1 MKLARVLYGSK
12 PCFRSREALKG
23 LLSRHGPSRILCHGT
38 DQETIW
44 LVGIAHWSE
53 LGQSND
59 AYQMIFTTHPPPEHK
74 APGLE
79 QREWGLKKLSPHN
92 VPLLSLSSPLPN
104 GRAP

>member
-1 MKLARVLYGSK
+1 
-12 PCFRSREALKG
+12 
-23 LLSRHGPSRILCHGT
+23 
-38 DQETIW
+38 

-104 GRAP
+104 GRAPSPLLSLGVEYLKVLISRAP